1 MCSGERFGELLQEVH
16 GAKWDVTL
24 KSETWRPNKEVWETE
39 QGHVVIESGKF
50 TNKHGVAII
59 VNCRWRNK
67 INWIECASE
76 RCCCSINIGE
86 QTADNSGQHIHATQW
101 IPRPSIGKDIQS
113 YRS

>member
-1 MCSGERFGELLQEVH
+1 MSSGERFGELLQEVH

-24 KSETWRPNKEVWETE
+24 NSETWRPNKEVWETE

-67 INWIECASE
+67 INWIECTSE
-76 RCCCSINIGE
+76 RVVAASI
-86 QTADNSGQHIHATQW
+86 SGNKQPMWKRHTEL
-101 IPRPSIGKDIQS
+101 SELTET
-113 YRS
+113 